1 MHGVVLCLDGAV
13 FLLHLCIVERAHE
26 RTYWTV
32 EESDRMDFR
41 PYSFGGAPLSPG
53 PGLSTYPFPP
63 SAYAGGR
70 TPVAGGAPSSSAHG
84 APQSA
89 MRRPAM
95 ASASARLSTGNNPS
109 TAAAS
114 AAAAGLGGAAY
125 PAASSS
131 SSSSASSGST
141 GFSVA
146 GADDMVNGRLQW
158 KNIQSI
164 VRATFGNV
172 FAQLRSTQVSGGCG
186 EGRVCVCVCV
196 CVLADMEVCVCCVVC
211 EGGALVSRVSLLAP
225 PRLFVVSLLLAST
238 VLCLRSVLA
247 GTVLARTRVAGAA
260 VLGRTMFGRTM
271 LARKQDSACQERS
284 RHAQCVHGMWAVL
297 FPSAACLYLAC
308 LVAVVLACRA
318 CLPHSSVPTMWL
330 R

>member
-1 MHGVVLCLDGAV
+1 
-13 FLLHLCIVERAHE
+13 
-26 RTYWTV
+26 
-32 EESDRMDFR
+32 MDFR

-186 EGRVCVCVCV
+186 EGRVCV
-196 CVLADMEVCVCCVVC
+196 LADMEVCVCCVVC
-211 EGGALVSRVSLLAP
+211 EGGAFVSRVSLLAP

-260 VLGRTMFGRTM
+260 VLGRTM

-284 RHAQCVHGMWAVL
+284 RDAQCFHGMWAVFQVL

-308 LVAVVLACRA
+308 LVAVVLTCRA
-318 CLPHSSVPTMWL
+318 CLPHSSIPTMWL

>member
-1 MHGVVLCLDGAV
+1 
-13 FLLHLCIVERAHE
+13 
-26 RTYWTV
+26 
-32 EESDRMDFR
+32 MDFR

-131 SSSSASSGST
+131 SSSSSSASSGST

-196 CVLADMEVCVCCVVC
+196 CWPIWRCVYV
-211 EGGALVSRVSLLAP
+211 
-225 PRLFVVSLLLAST
+225 
-238 VLCLRSVLA
+238 VLCARVLWFLGSTSLRRRACSSCLCCLPVPCFASGQCLPGQYLLGRGLPGQQCLA
-247 GTVLARTRVAGAA
+247 GPCLAGPCLPENRTVLARRDQGMHSASMACGQCCFPVLRACTLLAWWQWCLPA
-260 VLGRTMFGRTM
+260 VLASHTVPS
-271 LARKQDSACQERS
+271 Q
-284 RHAQCVHGMWAVL
+284 QCGFVKICISSPQ
-297 FPSAACLYLAC
+297 PS
-308 LVAVVLACRA
+308 
-318 CLPHSSVPTMWL
+318 
-330 R
+330 

>member
-1 MHGVVLCLDGAV
+1 
-13 FLLHLCIVERAHE
+13 
-26 RTYWTV
+26 
-32 EESDRMDFR
+32 MDFR

-70 TPVAGGAPSSSAHG
+70 TPVAGGATSSSVYAPSSTPG
-84 APQSA
+84 AQQQSA

-95 ASASARLSTGNNPS
+95 MASASARSSTGNNPS

-131 SSSSASSGST
+131 SSSSSSASSGAT

-172 FAQLRSTQVSGGCG
+172 FAQLRSTQVRGGGRRGC
-186 EGRVCVCVCV
+186 RVCVFVYV
-196 CVLADMEVCVCCVVC
+196 VLCGESAF
-211 EGGALVSRVSLLAP
+211 GFLLLCARA
-225 PRLFVVSLLLAST
+225 RLCVVSLLLASA
-238 VLCLRSVLA
+238 VLCLRPSALPGQHLVGHGLPGQQGLA
-247 GTVLARTRVAGAA
+247 GPCLPGHRTVLAKRESTACSVLPWHGQCCFPVLRACTLLAWQCCLPA
-260 VLGRTMFGRTM
+260 VLASRT
-271 LARKQDSACQERS
+271 
-284 RHAQCVHGMWAVL
+284 V
-297 FPSAACLYLAC
+297 
-308 LVAVVLACRA
+308 
-318 CLPHSSVPTMWL
+318 
-330 R
+330 

>member
-1 MHGVVLCLDGAV
+1 
-13 FLLHLCIVERAHE
+13 
-26 RTYWTV
+26 
-32 EESDRMDFR
+32 MDFR

-70 TPVAGGAPSSSAHG
+70 TPVAGGATSSSVYAPSSTPG
-84 APQSA
+84 AQQQST
-89 MRRPAM
+89 MRRPAMM
-95 ASASARLSTGNNPS
+95 ASASARSSTGNNPS

-131 SSSSASSGST
+131 SSSSSSASSGAT

-172 FAQLRSTQVSGGCG
+172 FAQLRSTQVRGGCG
-186 EGRVCVCVCV
+186 EGVVCVCVCTLY
-196 CVLADMEVCVCCVVC
+196 CVARALLVSSCCVRGRAC
-211 EGGALVSRVSLLAP
+211 
-225 PRLFVVSLLLAST
+225 ASCLCCLPVPCFASGP
-238 VLCLRSVLA
+238 VLCR
-247 GTVLARTRVAGAA
+247 
-260 VLGRTMFGRTM
+260 
-271 LARKQDSACQERS
+271 DST
-284 RHAQCVHGMWAVL
+284 W
-297 FPSAACLYLAC
+297 
-308 LVAVVLACRA
+308 
-318 CLPHSSVPTMWL
+318 
-330 R
+330 